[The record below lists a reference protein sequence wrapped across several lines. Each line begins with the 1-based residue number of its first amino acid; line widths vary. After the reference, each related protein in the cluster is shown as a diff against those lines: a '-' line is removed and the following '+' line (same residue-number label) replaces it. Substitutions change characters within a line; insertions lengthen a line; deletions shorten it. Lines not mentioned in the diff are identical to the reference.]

1 MLAIR
6 LYVTALILLFLL
18 IVLATRGIGPLEAIV
33 VVCPLLYLIVDLRE
47 ELVELRQLEAKVS
60 QLVSQLV
67 SQRVSQLSR

>member
-33 VVCPLLYLIVDLRE
+33 IVCPLLYLIVDLRE
-47 ELVELRQLEAKVS
+47 ELEELRQLEAKVS
-60 QLVSQLV
+60 RLVSQP
-67 SQRVSQLSR
+67 SR

>member
-33 VVCPLLYLIVDLRE
+33 IVCPLLYLIVDLRE

-60 QLVSQLV
+60 RLVSQLA
-67 SQRVSQLSR
+67 SQPSR

>member
-18 IVLATRGIGPLEAIV
+18 VVLATRGIGPLEAIV

-60 QLVSQLV
+60 QLVSQLA
-67 SQRVSQLSR
+67 SQLSR